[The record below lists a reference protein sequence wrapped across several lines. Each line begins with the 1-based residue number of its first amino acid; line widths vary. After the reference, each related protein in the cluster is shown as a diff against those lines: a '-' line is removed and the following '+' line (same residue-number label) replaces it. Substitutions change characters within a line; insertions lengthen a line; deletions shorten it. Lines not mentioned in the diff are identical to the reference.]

1 MFKIASLLTLVHVA
15 ADSTAAEKW
24 YRDVFGAHV
33 FWRGEHSATR
43 SLAIKLVIG
52 DLPIEIL
59 TGVESPTGPSG
70 ISKFYARYGERL
82 YSLTWNVPDLK
93 DCFDTLH
100 AHGIRLHNAAGQT
113 LTAAPEKKAIFTH
126 PRDTSGG
133 LEFALQSA
141 HVDDRAHDPGPPPAY
156 WRDSH
161 PLGIAGISHLSTLV
175 PDLEQATRLYRDVL
189 GCGLFHSAVHAG
201 EYTSAFF
208 AVGNHAVIEARQPLP
223 DSATASSMATHGVG
237 AFGITFKVRD
247 LGKAVAHLSA
257 HGVKTESPATG
268 MAITRPEHSFGVRFG
283 FADAALPGDARFRSI
298 PA

>member
-43 SLAIKLVIG
+43 SMAMKLVIG
-52 DLPIEIL
+52 DLPVEIL
-59 TGVESPTGPSG
+59 TGVESASGPSG
-70 ISKFYARYGERL
+70 ISKFYRRYGERL

-93 DCFDTLH
+93 DCFDTLQ
-100 AHGIRLHNAAGQT
+100 AHGIRMHNAAGQT

-126 PRDTSGG
+126 PRDTIGG
-133 LEFALQSA
+133 LEFALKSA
-141 HVDDRAHDPGPPPAY
+141 HVDDRAHDPGPPVSY
-156 WRDSH
+156 WHDSH
-161 PLGIAGISHLSTLV
+161 PLGISGISHLTVLV
-175 PDLEQATRLYRDVL
+175 DDLERATHLYRDVL
-189 GCGLFHSAVHAG
+189 GCRLFHSAVHAG
-201 EYTSAFF
+201 EYSSAFF
-208 AVGNHAVIEARQPLP
+208 AVGNHSVIEARQALP
-223 DSATASSMATHGVG
+223 GSVTAGIMAMHGVG
-237 AFGITFKVRD
+237 AFGVTFKVRD
-247 LGKAVAHLSA
+247 LAKAVAHLAA
-257 HGVKTESPATG
+257 HGVQTESPAAG